1 MKINILIVED
11 EKEIREGVSE
21 YLAEVGYSVIS
32 AEDGMQAIELF
43 KNNKIDFP
51 FSFHFCFLAYM

>member
-21 YLAEVGYSVIS
+21 YLSEVGYNVIVQKM
-32 AEDGMQAIELF
+32 ECKQ
-43 KNNKIDFP
+43 
-51 FSFHFCFLAYM
+51 

>member
-21 YLAEVGYSVIS
+21 YLAEVGYSS
-32 AEDGMQAIELF
+32 
-43 KNNKIDFP
+43 
-51 FSFHFCFLAYM
+51 S

>member
-21 YLAEVGYSVIS
+21 YLSEVGYYVNSN
-32 AEDGMQAIELF
+32 E
-43 KNNKIDFP
+43 
-51 FSFHFCFLAYM
+51 